1 MPPTGGLERD
11 RGMIFSTASE
21 YAIRGLSEIA
31 ARAPGDRVLL
41 DDVVAG
47 SGLPR
52 DFLAKVFQ
60 KLVRAGVLRSAKGR
74 GGGFELAREAHEITL
89 MQVVDAVDGPQ
100 THDRCVIGFAR
111 CSDEMPC
118 AQHDLYKPIRQR
130 IKDYLSTTTAAD
142 LAASLRAK
150 QAWQKGR
157 AAVRDAASGRSRVR
171 GTSLQLPRN

>member
-1 MPPTGGLERD
+1 
-11 RGMIFSTASE
+11 MIFSNATE

-31 ARAPGDRVLL
+31 ARGSNGRLLL

-52 DFLAKVFQ
+52 DFMAKVFQ
-60 KLVRAGVLRSAKGR
+60 KLVHGGVLRSAKGR
-74 GGGFELAREAHEITL
+74 GGGFELARPAHQITL
-89 MQVVDAVDGPQ
+89 MQVVEAVDGPQ
-100 THDRCVIGFAR
+100 AHDRCVIGFAK

-130 IKDYLSTTTAAD
+130 IKDYLTTTTAAD

-150 QAWQKGR
+150 QAWQRLR
-157 AAVRDAASGRSRVR
+157 AAAPAGGLNQEVR
-171 GTSLQLPRN
+171 TQP

>member
-1 MPPTGGLERD
+1 
-11 RGMIFSTASE
+11 MIFSNATE
-21 YAIRGLSEIA
+21 YAIRGLSEVA
-31 ARAPGDRVLL
+31 ARGSNGRLLL

-74 GGGFELAREAHEITL
+74 GGGFALARPAHEITL
-89 MQVVDAVDGPQ
+89 MHVVEAIDGPQ
-100 THDRCVIGFAR
+100 ANDRCVIGFAR

-130 IKDYLSTTTAAD
+130 IKDYLTTTTAAD

-150 QAWQKGR
+150 QAWQKLRMAGSE
-157 AAVRDAASGRSRVR
+157 AATTDTFDTEVS
-171 GTSLQLPRN
+171 